1 MEQILIT
8 TLQVE
13 DLQNLIKESI
23 RQVFNENIE
32 EKNKPEEKEEI
43 LTTEDIQ
50 KMFKVSKVTIHKW
63 KKKGILPYYK
73 MGRRVYFK
81 KSEIFGLLEVKRRKL
96 EF

>member
-1 MEQILIT
+1 MEKILVT
-8 TLQVE
+8 TLQLE

-23 RQVFNENIE
+23 RQVLNENVE
-32 EKNKPEEKEEI
+32 EKSKPEEKEEI

-50 KMFKVSKVTIHKW
+50 RMFKVSKVTIHKW
-63 KKKGILPYYK
+63 KKKMILPYYK
-73 MGRRVYFK
+73 MGRKVYFK

>member
-1 MEQILIT
+1 MEQILVT

-13 DLQNLIKESI
+13 DLQNLIISSLKQVLKEI
-23 RQVFNENIE
+23 TD
-32 EKNKPEEKEEI
+32 EKNRTEENEEI

-50 KMFKVSKVTIHKW
+50 KIFKVSKVTIHKW

-73 MGRRVYFK
+73 MGRKVYYK

-96 EF
+96 